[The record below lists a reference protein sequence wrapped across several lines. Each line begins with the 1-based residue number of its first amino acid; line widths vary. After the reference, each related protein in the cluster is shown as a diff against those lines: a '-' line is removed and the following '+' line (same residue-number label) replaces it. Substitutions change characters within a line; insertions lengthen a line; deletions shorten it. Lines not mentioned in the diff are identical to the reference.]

1 VNCHV
6 LCVSPTES
14 EYTQAYYKFTYFG
27 HTLPTTF
34 LDGDTSS
41 WVDWQEG
48 TTYPQ
53 SVVVGAN
60 DIVYYHYTG
69 YYSVGICEA
78 IERTYYNDYDAPYVD
93 DLDPEDGEA
102 DVALDTDIE
111 GTIVDD
117 GYGIDEA
124 SVVVEVTT
132 SAGGTPPGD
141 LSFNG
146 DMLELDYSFEPSDPL
161 PHFVEVTV
169 TASADDL
176 YDPPN
181 VMDEYSYSFW
191 TRSFE
196 LQEPDDGD
204 VIDVTGPRSAG
215 ETGRVA
221 TMGTVPVTPD
231 GGGRTDVD
239 VTFEWEE
246 VIRADSYELLVDD
259 NDDFSSPEVH
269 ETGITDTEYT
279 HTFDVTDDA
288 TYYWYVVCNAP
299 DSDFDSA
306 DVFSFEFDYNT
317 NVTPASLGHI
327 KAGFTE

>member
-34 LDGDTSS
+34 LDGDASS
-41 WVDWQEG
+41 WAAWQDG
-48 TTYPQ
+48 TGYPQ

-60 DIVYYHYTG
+60 DIVYYHATG
-69 YYSVGICEA
+69 YYSAGICEA

-93 DLDPEDGEA
+93 DLDPEDGET

-111 GTIVDD
+111 ATIVDD

-124 SVVVEVTT
+124 SVVVVVTT
-132 SAGGTPPGD
+132 SAGDTPSGD

-146 DMLELDYSFEPSDPL
+146 DILELDYSFDPNDPL

-181 VMDEYSYSFW
+181 EMSEYSYSFW
-191 TRSFE
+191 TRSFD
-196 LQEPDDGD
+196 LNEPDDGD
-204 VIDVTGPRSAG
+204 VIDVTGPRS
-215 ETGRVA
+215 
-221 TMGTVPVTPD
+221 
-231 GGGRTDVD
+231 GGGEAVRPATGNTLVVAADDGRTGVD

-246 VIRADSYELLVDD
+246 VVRANSYELLVDD
-259 NDDFSSPEVH
+259 NDDFSSPEVN

-279 HTFDVTDDA
+279 HTFDVTDDV
-288 TYYWYVVCNAP
+288 TYYWYVICNAP

-317 NVTPASLGHI
+317 NLTPASLGSI
-327 KAGFTE
+327 KAGFAE